1 MKGNKPAW
9 HMEEG
14 WPLCSSGVTGV
25 PRLSATGTCLPP
37 RAPTRTPP
45 PAPVQ
50 QEILEGRRSPH
61 TTLCVMAVNRLK
73 SSPKAPQSP

>member
-1 MKGNKPAW
+1 MNNVHVTMKGNKPAW

-37 RAPTRTPP
+37 QAPTRTPP
-45 PAPVQ
+45 A
-50 QEILEGRRSPH
+50 RSCTAGDPGG
-61 TTLCVMAVNRLK
+61 
-73 SSPKAPQSP
+73 